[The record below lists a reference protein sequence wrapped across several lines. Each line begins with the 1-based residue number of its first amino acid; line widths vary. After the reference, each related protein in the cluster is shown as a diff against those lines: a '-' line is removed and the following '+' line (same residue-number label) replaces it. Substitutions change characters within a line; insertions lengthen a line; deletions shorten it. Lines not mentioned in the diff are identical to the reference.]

1 MSGDELQDKLP
12 VIYPSDAITV
22 RQSVWAWLWAAIPWV
37 VFVAVALSFDFISF
51 GILPLLLAA
60 MVILPRYLGYRKTAY
75 ILTNE
80 YLTIHQG
87 SMMGKYR
94 YDLPM
99 SEIGSVTV
107 QPGPFGTALG
117 YAAVHLELKDGQVA
131 ILRYVPLASQLVGY
145 VQTRIGR

>member
-1 MSGDELQDKLP
+1 MSGDEPQDKYPLN
-12 VIYPSDAITV
+12 YPSDAITV
-22 RQSVWAWLWAAIPWV
+22 KQSGWAWLWAAMPWA
-37 VFVAVALSFDFISF
+37 VFVAVALSFDFLSF
-51 GILPLLLAA
+51 GILPLFLAT

-75 ILTNE
+75 ILTNDN
-80 YLTIHQG
+80 LIIHQG

-99 SEIGSVTV
+99 SEIGSLAV

-131 ILRYVPLASQLVGY
+131 ILRYVPLDSPLIGY
-145 VQTRIGR
+145 VRTRING